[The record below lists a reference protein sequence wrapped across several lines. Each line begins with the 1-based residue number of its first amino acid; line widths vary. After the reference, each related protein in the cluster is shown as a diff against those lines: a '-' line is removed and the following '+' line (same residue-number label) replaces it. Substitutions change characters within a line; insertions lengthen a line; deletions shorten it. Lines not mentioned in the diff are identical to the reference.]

1 MMERGNAKQGGEK
14 EREKENFPDPF
25 FKTEKKRS
33 EDFPFFLSSVNGL
46 LTRERTAEVI
56 RGPTHHKREKKEE
69 EEEKDWIPLFVL
81 AIFVKG
87 VKGEEM
93 HATS

>member
-1 MMERGNAKQGGEK
+1 MPNKEGRKKERKRTFLIHSSKLREEK
-14 EREKENFPDPF
+14 ERRF
-25 FKTEKKRS
+25 S
-33 EDFPFFLSSVNGL
+33 FLSFFCKRPL
-46 LTRERTAEVI
+46 DTRENCRSNQRADAPQK
-56 RGPTHHKREKKEE
+56 GKKEEE

-93 HATS
+93 HETS